1 MTSRIYLSIITISI
15 LGALPSFAQNMLG
28 LGLNNHSGIH
38 GVYLN
43 PARLANHP
51 QRFSINIGTVGA
63 HLGNNYA
70 KYRAP
75 FSLLSL
81 ATGNVSDNYND
92 SEGKVKFLPEYLERI
107 QGDEKKSG
115 GLSLEARGPSVLLS
129 LRDGSGISLST
140 RVRTAFQVSNASS
153 EFITLVR
160 FGLDNPILWTSGTNY
175 DNKFAINNNSYAEL
189 AASYGRGIWNSG
201 PHHLS
206 AGATLKYLSGWYSSH
221 LINEG
226 MKYRVTEIAGGRG
239 LSGQIQIDELRGS
252 MGYVGGQKVFDQI
265 GRGKIPTERPGHGI
279 GADLGFV
286 YEFRPEDSPSRLQ
299 RYGSDEADYKL
310 RLSVSLL
317 DLGAINFKRSGVVR
331 SYDLAVDN
339 ERINFKDF
347 KQDQLLD
354 NAFSLIEERLKLDPQ
369 QASDNFKTGL
379 PTSLQLHA
387 DWHIR
392 DMFFLSLSGMGNL
405 RAADAIAMWQPSY
418 LALTPRIER
427 YNGSVAVPLVA
438 IDGSLVPGLALRIG
452 PVSIG
457 SDNLPGLFGK
467 KGSIMPRGADIYAG
481 LSFSGVTKAP
491 KRDPNG
497 VYGKSRPVTPAPIAS
512 SPPTRRR
519 NPGIEVQYP
528 NDGLARLIE
537 RALDS
542 KANGKA
548 WLTPANAALEELVV
562 RLQTNP
568 KWQVAFSFVAAG
580 PNASKITKREEAL
593 VNYLTQ
599 QGVPQ
604 RQRKIV
610 SAIPPSADF
619 AGPVRVK
626 IGE

>member
-1 MTSRIYLSIITISI
+1 MARNTYFSILTIFL
-15 LGALPSFAQNMLG
+15 LGALPSAAQNMLG

-51 QRFSINIGTVGA
+51 QGFSVNLGTVGA
-63 HLGNNYA
+63 HLGNDYA

-81 ATGNVSDNYND
+81 ATGNVPDDYNN
-92 SEGKVKFLPEYLERI
+92 SKGNVAFLPEYLERI
-107 QGDEKKSG
+107 QGEEKRSG

-153 EFITLVR
+153 EFVTLVR
-160 FGLDNPILWTSGTNY
+160 FGLDNPILWSSGTNY

-189 AASYGRGIWNSG
+189 AASYGRGIWESG
-201 PHHLS
+201 PHRLS

-221 LINEG
+221 LINDG
-226 MKYRVTEIAGGRG
+226 MKYRVTEISGA
-239 LSGQIQIDELRGS
+239 LSGQIQIDQLRGS

-265 GRGKIPTERPGHGI
+265 GRGKIPTDRPGHGL
-279 GADLGFV
+279 GADLGLV
-286 YEFRPEDSPSRLQ
+286 YEFRPDDSSSRLQ

-310 RLSVSLL
+310 RLGVSLL
-317 DLGAINFKRSGVVR
+317 DLGAISFKRAGVVR
-331 SYDLAVDN
+331 NYDLAVDN
-339 ERINFKDF
+339 KRINFKDF
-347 KQDQLLD
+347 KQDQLLN
-354 NAFSLIEERLKLDPQ
+354 NAFSLIEQRLDLDPQ
-369 QASDNFKTGL
+369 QAGDNFKTGL
-379 PTSLQLHA
+379 PTALQLLA

-392 DMFFLSLSGMGNL
+392 SMFFLSLSGMGNL

-418 LALTPRIER
+418 LAVTPRIER

-438 IDGSLVPGLALRIG
+438 IDGALVPGLALRIG

-491 KRDPNG
+491 KRDPDG
-497 VYGKSRPVTPAPIAS
+497 VYGKSRPATPAPVTS
-512 SPPTRRR
+512 SPQKRRR

-580 PNASKITKREEAL
+580 PNAGKITKREEAL

-599 QGVPQ
+599 QGIPQ

-610 SAIPPSADF
+610 SAIPPSEDF